1 MKDEELNRL
10 LSEVEQEIKEHPI
23 RAKLKMYTWILYCYM
38 FNNNLKVNTMKKLKV
53 FFAKVK
59 LFIAQLLAKTDE
71 LVERIAPIA
80 INVVEQIKIINESS
94 TGDII
99 ELIISKAIKGKAD
112 DLAIKA
118 IREQLRKRLPEVLEI
133 MRLSMNIAKVDD
145 KNLQVKMILDAINM
159 SPDAVKNAHYHTF
172 CSLVLEKISDGKLT
186 WSESVLLAE
195 YYYNK
200 IYIKPN
206 EQQSNN

>member
-1 MKDEELNRL
+1 MKT
-10 LSEVEQEIKEHPI
+10 
-23 RAKLKMYTWILYCYM
+23 LKQL
-38 FNNNLKVNTMKKLKV
+38 FLKI
-53 FFAKVK
+53 K
-59 LFIAQLLAKTDE
+59 LFIIQIWDKADE
-71 LVERIAPIA
+71 LVERITPIA
-80 INVVEQIKIINESS
+80 INVVEQIKQVNES
-94 TGDII
+94 TAGDVI
-99 ELIISKAIKGKAD
+99 ELIISKAIKGNAD
-112 DLAIKA
+112 DLI
-118 IREQLRKRLPEVLEI
+118 IRQVREQLRKRLPEVLEI

-145 KNLQVKMILDAINM
+145 KNLQVKMILEAINM

-206 EQQSNN
+206 EQ

>member
-1 MKDEELNRL
+1 MKDEVLNRL
-10 LSEVEQEIKEHPI
+10 LSEVEQEINEHPI
-23 RAKLKMYTWILYCYM
+23 RAKLKMYKWILYCYI

-53 FFAKVK
+53 FFAKVE
-59 LFIAQLLAKTDE
+59 LFIAQMWEKTDE

-80 INVVEQIKIINESS
+80 INVVEQIKNINESS

-99 ELIISKAIKGKAD
+99 ELIISKAIKGNAD

-145 KNLQVKMILDAINM
+145 KNLQVKLILDAINM
-159 SPDAVKNAHYHTF
+159 SPDAIKNAHYHTF
-172 CSLVLEKISDGKLT
+172 CSMLLEKISDGKLT
-186 WSESVLLAE
+186 WGESVIIAQ
-195 YYYNK
+195 YYYDN
-200 IYIKPN
+200 IYKPKN
-206 EQQSNN
+206 EQ